1 MATTPGP
8 GTAPHRV
15 LILGGARSGKSA
27 EAERRLAD
35 APAVTYVA
43 TGGARSGDTEWAQ
56 RVAAHRARRP
66 GHWRTVETTDVATML
81 RGSSGALLVD
91 CLGLWLTAVMDECGA
106 WEDQAWRSGRAQ
118 AAATAR
124 VDDLLAAW
132 RATAAHVVA
141 VSAEVGMS
149 VVPETAA
156 GRRFRDELGRLN
168 TRLAADADE
177 VLLVVAGRVLTL

>member
-1 MATTPGP
+1 MDTPTT
-8 GTAPHRV
+8 ARRV

-35 APAVTYVA
+35 AGRVTYVA
-43 TGGARSGDTEWAQ
+43 TGGSRDGDEDWAA

-66 GHWRTVETTDVATML
+66 AHWQTIETTDIVPLL
-81 RGSSGALLVD
+81 RGRGAGALLVD
-91 CLGLWLTAVMDECGA
+91 CLGLWLTAVMEDCGA
-106 WEDQAWRSGRAQ
+106 WDDDAWRSGTAVG
-118 AAATAR
+118 AVGAR
-124 VDDLLAAW
+124 VDDLVSAW
-132 RATAAHVVA
+132 RDTTAHVVA
-141 VSAEVGMS
+141 VSNEVGMS

-177 VLLVVAGRVLTL
+177 VLLVVAGRVLAL